1 MLIVV
6 SGQPVFF
13 YMAAEHDVLPACV
26 KFPVGDGFQSAKSDV
41 MTDAT
46 AGERGANVRF
56 PPPLVFLG
64 LTLLGVGLRYAVGL
78 LRPSGSWATGLG
90 IVILLAGL
98 TMGVSA
104 RTLVVRTGQSP
115 IPWKPTPELVFRGPY
130 RFTRNPMYMG
140 LTFIQTGLGFALGNL
155 WISIL
160 APVALLVVHLI
171 AVLPEEQYLAQKFG
185 ASYRDYCQR
194 VRRYL

>member
-1 MLIVV
+1 
-6 SGQPVFF
+6 
-13 YMAAEHDVLPACV
+13 
-26 KFPVGDGFQSAKSDV
+26 
-41 MTDAT
+41 
-46 AGERGANVRF
+46 
-56 PPPLVFLG
+56 
-64 LTLLGVGLRYAVGL
+64 
-78 LRPSGSWATGLG
+78 LG

-98 TMGVSA
+98 TMGISA
-104 RTLVVRTGQSP
+104 RTLVARTGQSP

-160 APVALLVVHLI
+160 APVALLVVHFI

>member
-1 MLIVV
+1 
-6 SGQPVFF
+6 
-13 YMAAEHDVLPACV
+13 MA
-26 KFPVGDGFQSAKSDV
+26 
-41 MTDAT
+41 DAT
-46 AGERGANVRF
+46 AGERGANVHF

-64 LTLLGVGLRYAVGL
+64 LTILGVALRYTVGV
-78 LRPSGSWATGLG
+78 LRPAGSWATGLG

-160 APVALLVVHLI
+160 APVALLVVHFI

>member
-1 MLIVV
+1 MV
-6 SGQPVFF
+6 
-13 YMAAEHDVLPACV
+13 
-26 KFPVGDGFQSAKSDV
+26 
-41 MTDAT
+41 DAT

-56 PPPLVFLG
+56 PPPVVFLG
-64 LTLLGVGLRYAVGL
+64 LTLLGVALRYAVGP
-78 LRPSGSWATGLG
+78 LRPAGSWATGLG

-98 TMGVSA
+98 TLAVSA
-104 RTLVVRTGQSP
+104 RKLMVRTGQSP
-115 IPWKPTPELVFRGPY
+115 IPWKPTPELIFRGPY

-140 LTFIQTGLGFALGNL
+140 VTFIQTGLGFALGNL

-160 APVALLVVHLI
+160 APVALLIVHFI

-185 ASYRDYCQR
+185 AGYRDYCQR